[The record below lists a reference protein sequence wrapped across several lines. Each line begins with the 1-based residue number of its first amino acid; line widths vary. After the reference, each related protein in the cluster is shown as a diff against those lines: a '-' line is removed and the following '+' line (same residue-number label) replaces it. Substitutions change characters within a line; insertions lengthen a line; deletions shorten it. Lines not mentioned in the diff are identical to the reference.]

1 MGGRGIWR
9 RKENMR
15 ENKRGGEEG
24 GYEEV
29 ERSRNRR
36 KRKEDGR
43 VREE

>member
-15 ENKRGGEEG
+15 ENKKGRG
-24 GYEEV
+24 GYEQV

-36 KRKEDGR
+36 ERKEDGR